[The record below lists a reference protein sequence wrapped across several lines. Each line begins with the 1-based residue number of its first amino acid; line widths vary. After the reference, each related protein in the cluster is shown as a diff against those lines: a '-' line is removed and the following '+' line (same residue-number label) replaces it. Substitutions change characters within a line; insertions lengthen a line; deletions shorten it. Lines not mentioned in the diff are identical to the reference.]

1 MGYCTVRDGLNVMS
15 LLNSFSSLMS
25 IHVFHTFTF
34 EELVYRTQMHMI
46 LHINFSTVIFFH
58 YFFFRL

>member
-15 LLNSFSSLMS
+15 LLNSFSSCKHMYKLRRL
-25 IHVFHTFTF
+25 F

>member
-15 LLNSFSSLMS
+15 LLNSFSS
-25 IHVFHTFTF
+25 F